1 VINPK
6 NCILLQKIFHN
17 LIVLVYT
24 AQKARGNLHIYG
36 SLLITWHDNSNSA
49 KIHLTLMKLSGADPV
64 LLKTVVPMQQ
74 SVCALLQPIGS
85 MQPGQ
90 RSRIPAHCSAW
101 DQMAFKGSSQLKPF
115 HDSMIPTPPPPIHLQ
130 DLGRETAGGQNP
142 LALSVSPLGSCL
154 QWEQRYGVWDWAP
167 AVVSPPDTRAVMPPS
182 LCAPAPHW
190 HPPVTPISQKLHL
203 AIAYMGEILF
213 LK

>member
-1 VINPK
+1 MFCPSCSLLWVINPK

-101 DQMAFKGSSQLKPF
+101 DQMAFKGSSQLKRL
-115 HDSMIPTPPPPIHLQ
+115 HDSLKVHKCMQSGT
-130 DLGRETAGGQNP
+130 N
-142 LALSVSPLGSCL
+142 
-154 QWEQRYGVWDWAP
+154 
-167 AVVSPPDTRAVMPPS
+167 PS
-182 LCAPAPHW
+182 LQICCLMFPNHRCSLTRQLVFW
-190 HPPVTPISQKLHL
+190 SLSSLLLSFWINFKKYFIQWCL
-203 AIAYMGEILF
+203 
-213 LK
+213 

>member
-1 VINPK
+1 MINPK

-154 QWEQRYGVWDWAP
+154 PWEQTEIRGLGSGSCSGLSSGHAGSDAP
-167 AVVSPPDTRAVMPPS
+167 QS
-182 LCAPAPHW
+182 LCPCPTLASPSDPH
-190 HPPVTPISQKLHL
+190 
-203 AIAYMGEILF
+203 
-213 LK
+213 